1 MRRASSDQGEVLVVE
16 GSSLVEVLNR
26 GDGGRRPEPVRRAL
40 GWSAA
45 VVLLGA
51 LPALVIV
58 PSAQGR
64 SAADLAAPG
73 TDRAPD
79 AGAGGRA
86 DSGGPASSTPD
97 AAGSAAGSTTT
108 TGPARGPAGSAAT
121 GSAGPVGAAGAS
133 ARKPATAPGPAAK
146 AQAASPSA
154 APAARL
160 QPDAGSYPLSIRG
173 TSAVDGQAAAVP
185 SSGTLLVQQ
194 RSSSDQSQQTV
205 GLPGSLVLVQRAT
218 PSGLDLVSFSLTAS
232 SRTLTFQP
240 PSALA
245 FVRTDVAAGTSWS
258 WSARST
264 DGSVSVSQTA
274 TVTGIGTV
282 SVAGATVAAVTVDR
296 VLTAT
301 GSVQGTIRVNSTV
314 SLVDRLPLV
323 QHQALD
329 VKATALGL
337 FSTHI
342 VSDVTATLTST
353 RPR

>member
-1 MRRASSDQGEVLVVE
+1 M
-16 GSSLVEVLNR
+16 
-26 GDGGRRPEPVRRAL
+26 
-40 GWSAA
+40 
-45 VVLLGA
+45 
-51 LPALVIV
+51 IV

-64 SAADLAAPG
+64 SAADQAAPG
-73 TDRAPD
+73 ADRAP
-79 AGAGGRA
+79 GAGSAGRA

-97 AAGSAAGSTTT
+97 AAASATGSTT
-108 TGPARGPAGSAAT
+108 
-121 GSAGPVGAAGAS
+121 
-133 ARKPATAPGPAAK
+133 APGTAARP
-146 AQAASPSA
+146 QAASPSG

-173 TSAVDGQAAAVP
+173 TSAVDGKAAAVP
-185 SSGTLLVQQ
+185 SSGTLVVQQ
-194 RSSSDQSQQTV
+194 RSASDRSQQTV

-301 GSVQGTIRVNSTV
+301 GSVQGTIRLTSTV